1 MDISRDTKVN
11 AVVFQRGTS
20 CSYIT
25 TVGELIDEINHYQAF
40 WLSSVGHEYTNK
52 PPSSNLNP
60 HVVIK
65 VCGLTREIR
74 NFISN
79 RLRG

>member
-1 MDISRDTKVN
+1 MDISRDTKISAITYQNGV
-11 AVVFQRGTS
+11 S
-20 CSYIT
+20 CSYVT
-25 TVGELIDEINHYQAF
+25 TVGELIEEINHYKAF

-52 PPSSNLNP
+52 PPSSNLKP

>member
-1 MDISRDTKVN
+1 MEISRDTKIS
-11 AVVFQRGTS
+11 AITFQNGTS
-20 CSYIT
+20 CSYTT
-25 TVGELIDEINHYQAF
+25 TVGELIDEINHYKAF
-40 WLSSVGHEYTNK
+40 CLSFIGHEYTNK

-74 NFISN
+74 NFVSN
-79 RLRG
+79 HLRG

>member
-11 AVVFQRGTS
+11 AIVFQGGTS

-40 WLSSVGHEYTNK
+40 WLSSIGHEYTNRPTFNK
-52 PPSSNLNP
+52 PQRIT
-60 HVVIK
+60 IK
-65 VCGLTREIR
+65 VNGLTQEIR
-74 NFISN
+74 KFIAN
-79 RLRG
+79 RFRG